1 MKKNTIEI
9 NKKIDRRVHRTRS
22 LLQQSLIQLMTEK
35 EIKDIT
41 VKELAESANI
51 TRGTFY
57 LHYNDIYDILRSME
71 YELFTEFNEILSK
84 SFDNNGNRLSPEEIL
99 ANIFSFLDRHRDAA
113 KVMMGPH
120 GDIAFVNRLKDL
132 VKERI
137 YSVLTQKET
146 ICQYDYAEAFAVSG
160 CIGVI
165 ETWLHQSSPLPPDEM
180 AKICSDML
188 IRGLDLA

>member
-1 MKKNTIEI
+1 MKKETIVI
-9 NKKIDRRVHRTRS
+9 NKKVDRRVHRTRS
-22 LLQQSLIQLMTEK
+22 MLQQSLIQLMTEK

-41 VKELAESANI
+41 VKELSESADI

-71 YELFTEFNEILSK
+71 YELFTEFNEILSR
-84 SFDNNGNRLSPEEIL
+84 SFDNNGNRLSPEAIL

-137 YSVLTQKET
+137 YSVLTQKKAT
-146 ICQYDYAEAFAVSG
+146 CQYDYAEAFAVSG

-165 ETWLHQSSPLPPDEM
+165 ETWLHQSSPPAPDEM

-188 IRGLDLA
+188 IRGLDLT

>member
-1 MKKNTIEI
+1 MKNEPIAQ
-9 NKKIDRRVHRTRS
+9 NKKVDRRVHRTCTM
-22 LLQQSLIQLMTEK
+22 LQQSLIQLMTEK

-41 VKELAESANI
+41 VKELSESADI

-84 SFDNNGNRLSPEEIL
+84 SFDNNGNRLSPEATL
-99 ANIFSFLDRHRDAA
+99 ANIFSFLERHRDAA

-137 YSVLTQKET
+137 YSVLTQKKAA
-146 ICQYDYAEAFAVSG
+146 CQYDYAEAFAVSG

-165 ETWLHQSSPLPPDEM
+165 ETWLQQSSPLSPDEM

-188 IRGLDLA
+188 IRGLDLE

>member
-1 MKKNTIEI
+1 MENEPIAK
-9 NKKIDRRVHRTRS
+9 NKKMDRRVHRTRTM
-22 LLQQSLIQLMTEK
+22 LQQSLIQLMTEK

-41 VKELAESANI
+41 VKELSESADI

-57 LHYNDIYDILRSME
+57 LHYSDIYDILRSME
-71 YELFTEFNEILSK
+71 YELFTEFNEILSE
-84 SFDNNGNRLSPEEIL
+84 SFDNNGNRLSPETIL
-99 ANIFSFLDRHRDAA
+99 ANIFSFLNRHRDAA

-132 VKERI
+132 VKVRI
-137 YSVLTQKET
+137 YSVLTQKKAV
-146 ICQYDYAEAFAVSG
+146 CQYDYAEAFAVSG

-165 ETWLHQSSPLPPDEM
+165 ETWLNQSSPLPPDEM
-180 AKICSDML
+180 AKVCSDML

>member
-1 MKKNTIEI
+1 MKKEI
-9 NKKIDRRVHRTRS
+9 TEKSKTIDRRVHRTRS
-22 LLQQSLIQLMTEK
+22 MLQQSLVQLMTEK

-41 VKELAESANI
+41 VKELSESADI

-71 YELFTEFNEILSK
+71 YELFTEFNEILSQ
-84 SFDNNGNRLSPEEIL
+84 SFDNNGNRLSPEATL
-99 ANIFSFLDRHRDAA
+99 ANIFSFLERHRDAA
-113 KVMMGPH
+113 KVLMGPH

-137 YSVLTQKET
+137 YSVLTQKKAV
-146 ICQYDYAEAFAVSG
+146 CQYDYAEAFAVSG

-165 ETWLHQSSPLPPDEM
+165 ETWLQQSSPLSPDEM
-180 AKICSDML
+180 ARICSDML

>member
-1 MKKNTIEI
+1 MKKEI
-9 NKKIDRRVHRTRS
+9 LEKNKKIDRRVHRTRS
-22 LLQQSLIQLMTEK
+22 MLQKSLIQLMNEK

-41 VKELAESANI
+41 VKELSESADI

-71 YELFTEFNEILSK
+71 YELFTEFNEILNK
-84 SFDNNGNRLSPEEIL
+84 SFDNNGNRLSPEAIL
-99 ANIFSFLDRHRDAA
+99 SNIFFFLERHRDAA
-113 KVMMGPH
+113 KVLMGPH

-132 VKERI
+132 VKDRI
-137 YSVLTQKET
+137 YSVLTQNEAV
-146 ICQYDYAEAFAVSG
+146 CQYDYAEAFAVSG

-165 ETWLHQSSPLPPDEM
+165 ETWLHHSSPLSPDEM

-188 IRGLDLA
+188 IRGLDLT